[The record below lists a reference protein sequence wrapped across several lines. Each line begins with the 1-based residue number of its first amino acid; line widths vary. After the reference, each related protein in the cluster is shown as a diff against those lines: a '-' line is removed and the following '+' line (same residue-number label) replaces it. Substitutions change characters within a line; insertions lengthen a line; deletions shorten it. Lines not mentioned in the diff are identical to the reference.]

1 MKTVSTTI
9 LLLLSI
15 SFSLV
20 GQGKK
25 DDARTTRD
33 KTIFVTG
40 GVFDQVYIN
49 YVAELTGKTNP
60 KICYIPTATG
70 DNPSAIARWYSNC
83 EDLPVRAYV
92 LRTFINSSTS
102 PKTFEDI
109 IMSMDAII
117 VSGGNTLN
125 MLAVWKAHG
134 LDTLLRSAYQKGIIL
149 AGGSAGSLCWFT
161 GGSTDSRPKELTI
174 VEGLSFL
181 NYSHSP
187 HYLREAGR
195 RPLYQQLIQHGTLKP
210 GYACDDMAGLLFVN
224 GVLRK
229 SVTMNADN
237 KNYFVSLK
245 EGKIIEELLPAEILK

>member
-1 MKTVSTTI
+1 MFGQMKKEDKNAI
-9 LLLLSI
+9 
-15 SFSLV
+15 
-20 GQGKK
+20 K
-25 DDARTTRD
+25 D

-40 GVFDQVYIN
+40 GVFDQVYIK
-49 YVAELTGKTNP
+49 YVAGLTGKANP

-70 DNPSAIARWYSNC
+70 DNPEAIARWYANC

-134 LDTLLRSAYQKGIIL
+134 IDILLRSAYNKGIIL

-161 GGSTDSRPKELTI
+161 GGSTDSRPRELTI
-174 VEGLSFL
+174 VEGLGLL
-181 NYSHSP
+181 NFSHSP
-187 HYLREAGR
+187 HYLKEAGR
-195 RPLYQQLIQHGTLKP
+195 KPLYQQLILKGKLKS

-224 GVLRK
+224 GVTRK

-237 KNYFVSLK
+237 NNYFVSLK